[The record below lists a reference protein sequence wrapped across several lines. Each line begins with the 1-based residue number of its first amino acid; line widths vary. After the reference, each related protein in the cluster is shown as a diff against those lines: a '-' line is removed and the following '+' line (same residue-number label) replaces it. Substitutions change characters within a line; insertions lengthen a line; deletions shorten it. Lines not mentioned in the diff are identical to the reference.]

1 MPLRKIRV
9 HCQSEIDSAA
19 TTEDSI
25 NTDVDESSDS
35 EKNETPDLER
45 HASCPLTSKVQNRYF
60 TSPKASS
67 AGRPISL
74 QQDFTRVI
82 LSNFDRSELPSNIEK
97 PKTKDLIT
105 SHAESSEEVQ
115 HKFALVA

>member
-9 HCQSEIDSAA
+9 HFQSEIDSAA

-25 NTDVDESSDS
+25 KTDVNESSNS
-35 EKNETPDLER
+35 EKNETPEFER

-60 TSPKASS
+60 TSPTASS

-74 QQDFTRVI
+74 QLDFTRVI
-82 LSNFDRSELPSNIEK
+82 FLYSDRSELPSNIEK
-97 PKTKDLIT
+97 PKTK
-105 SHAESSEEVQ
+105 V
-115 HKFALVA
+115 